1 MDDNQSQQHD
11 ADIDNTASSSNEE
24 NTSNEVTS
32 RAFTIK
38 SLGFGMA
45 ALLIIILV
53 TDYNDFV
60 LGQASLIANHLP
72 PGPIFLILATALFWN
87 PMWHRRIMIP
97 IVGLPVSILAIC
109 FNVFAL
115 EQSFWLGAHWL
126 VPLCFAV
133 GFVKPIWDS
142 IAPKLRMSSREM
154 IVSLGIV
161 LCGCWTAG
169 AGLNNFYSY
178 VQVVPWKLYSNN
190 LQMQQYET
198 IEYVPQHL
206 WPAGGLTK
214 IGDDADEK
222 QRVYGAFYTGYEQ
235 QGTDG
240 IPWDAW
246 LPQLFSSW
254 LPMLAFLS
262 AALIAMA
269 LLVHR
274 QWSKHEQLAYPLAQI
289 GTTLF
294 EKQKERSLPDIF
306 YQRAFWIAASLVI
319 LFHGINL
326 LNQYFP
332 SSFPSMATTTT
343 FGFVF
348 DMFPVLNQSGGFG
361 LNGFGFYFTIIGVCY
376 FLPREIGLS
385 LGISQIALAI
395 IGAQF
400 YLSTGSRISTDD
412 VSNMRAGSYIA
423 YALVI
428 LYTGRH
434 YYWTVIKKAFIFK
447 ETQEDHQEGVFAAR
461 ILIVSFLGLIITLS
475 FMFGMDIFMAIMFS
489 LLTMLLFLVFARVIC
504 ETGVP
509 YMQAGW
515 QPATVLTKLFGPT
528 AVGAAPLVMMYYL
541 GAILFSD
548 PKEAM
553 LPYVSNSFKMA
564 DNFKIKLKRFCVLI
578 LGLVTV
584 AIVVS
589 ICARV
594 YQHYT
599 IGSYASNNAYGNMHV
614 PRNFLR
620 ESTMNLSQLDDIGQ
634 RPAPA
639 EAHASIPNIFERLSS
654 FSPDTD
660 MLSFMIAG
668 AIAVVAFFALR
679 FRFSGFPLH
688 PVIFLIWGTYPSR
701 RTFYVFLIGWLIREL
716 VVRFGGGRV
725 YQSAKPFFIGLIF
738 AELAMGLLGSS
749 VGWLVH
755 SFTGFG
761 DTPPSYRVIPG

>member
-1 MDDNQSQQHD
+1 MEDNNGLSDQDSAAQETSTTKESDINSQ
-11 ADIDNTASSSNEE
+11 
-24 NTSNEVTS
+24 

-38 SLGFGMA
+38 SLGFGLA
-45 ALLIIILV
+45 ALLIIILI

-87 PMWHRRIMIP
+87 PMWYRRWAILA
-97 IVGLPVSILAIC
+97 VGLPVSTLAIC

-115 EQSFWLGAHWL
+115 EQSFLLGAHWL
-126 VPLCFAV
+126 IPALFLLA
-133 GFVKPIWDS
+133 FVKPVWDS
-142 IAPKLRMSSREM
+142 IAPRLRMSSKEM
-154 IVSLGIV
+154 IVSLCIV
-161 LCGCWTAG
+161 LSGCWTAG

-178 VQVVPWKLYSNN
+178 VQVVPWKLYSND
-190 LQMQQYET
+190 LHMQKYES
-198 IEYVPQHL
+198 IEYVPAHL
-206 WPAGGLTK
+206 WPGGGLTE
-214 IGDDADEK
+214 IGDDTDKK
-222 QRVYGAFYTGYEQ
+222 QRVYDAFYTGYAQ
-235 QGTDG
+235 QETDG

-274 QWSKHEQLAYPLAQI
+274 QWSRHEQLAYPLAQI

-294 EKQKERSLPDIF
+294 DKKKERALPDIF
-306 YQRAFWIAASLVI
+306 YEKSFWIAALCVI
-319 LFHGINL
+319 GFHSINL
-326 LNQYFP
+326 LNKYWP
-332 SSFPSMATTTT
+332 SSYPSIPTSAT

-348 DMFPVLNQSGGFG
+348 DMFPTLNKSGGFG
-361 LNGFGFYFTIIGVCY
+361 LNSFGFYFTIIGVCY

-385 LGISQIALAI
+385 LGLSQIVLAI
-395 IGAQF
+395 VGAQF
-400 YLSTGSRISTDD
+400 YLSTGDRIGGED
-412 VSNMRAGSYIA
+412 VSNMRAGAYLA
-423 YALVI
+423 YAAVI

-434 YYWTVIKKAFIFK
+434 YYWTILRKALSFK
-447 ETQEDHQEGVFAAR
+447 QSDEDHQEGIFAAR
-461 ILIVSFLGLIITLS
+461 VLLVSFIGLIATLS
-475 FMFGMDIFMAIMFS
+475 LMFGMDIFMAIMFS

-515 QPATVLTKLFGPT
+515 QPATVLTKFFGPS
-528 AVGAAPLVMMYYL
+528 AVGAAPIVMMYYL

-564 DNFKIKLKRFCVLI
+564 DNYKIKLKRVCVLI

-589 ICARV
+589 VCARV
-594 YQHYT
+594 YQHYSD
-599 IGSYASNNAYGNMHV
+599 GAYNSKNAYGQLHV

-620 ESTMNLSQLDDIGQ
+620 ESTLHLSQLDDIGQ

-639 EAHASIPNIFERLSS
+639 EAHDNIPGIFERLSLI
-654 FSPDTD
+654 SPDSD
-660 MLSFMIAG
+660 MLSFMFAG
-668 AIAVVAFFALR
+668 GIAVIAFFALR
-679 FRFSGFPLH
+679 FRFTGFPLH
-688 PVIFLIWGTYPSR
+688 PVIFLVWGTYPSQ
-701 RTFYVFLIGWLIREL
+701 RTFYVFLVGWFLREL
-716 VVRFGGGRV
+716 IVRFGGGRV
-725 YQSAKPFFIGLIF
+725 YQSGKPFFIGLIF

-749 VGWLVH
+749 VGWLYY

-761 DTPPSYRVIPG
+761 DLPPGYRVIPG